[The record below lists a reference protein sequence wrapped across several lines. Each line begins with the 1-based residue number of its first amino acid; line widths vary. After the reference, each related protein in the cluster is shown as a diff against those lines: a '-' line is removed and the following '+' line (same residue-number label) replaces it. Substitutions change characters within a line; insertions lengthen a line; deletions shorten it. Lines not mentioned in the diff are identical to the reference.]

1 MNSDEY
7 ERLKEAEKAH
17 LKKVRALKSRLRDA
31 QRQQGLADAL
41 RAMDTSALDDEF
53 DAALRDVEPQNVT
66 AEARFEM
73 AMDAVDA
80 AAERERQRLE
90 QEQFELERQR
100 QKAADLIEE
109 MKRQMGGDTPAG
121 ASGDSAADA
130 SGDSERAEPAAEAA
144 HQKTIGRQRP
154 RTE

>member
-17 LKKVRALKSRLRDA
+17 LKKVRALKARLRDA

-41 RAMDTSALDDEF
+41 GALDTSALDDEF
-53 DAALRDVEPQNVT
+53 EAALRDVERQNVT
-66 AEARFEM
+66 SEARFEM

-90 QEQFELERQR
+90 QEQFELEQRRQR
-100 QKAADLIEE
+100 AADMIEQ
-109 MKRQMGGDTPAG
+109 MKQELQAGDSEG
-121 ASGDSAADA
+121 ASGAAA
-130 SGDSERAEPAAEAA
+130 PGAAEEGQREQPAAEAA
-144 HQKTIGRQRP
+144 NQKTIGRQRP
-154 RTE
+154 RNE